1 MTDRSKSPKQE
12 STVREL
18 LRSAEVARD
27 ALPYS
32 AEFTRLR
39 GAYSEQTGERIR
51 DHDFWRLL
59 TRVGKQGGLSGSHR
73 KKTTA
78 SPTLSRDQELELLR
92 LFPDGIGSRDSL
104 PYTPRFDE
112 LHARFRRL
120 TLLPISKH
128 DFWRAVSNIA
138 KRSRKPKPIKG
149 PISAGK
155 LPNELLASLLDQNPW
170 WEGKPWKKTEPY
182 RRWAYDEL
190 VKRVD
195 SGIAAIVALRGTRQV
210 GKSELQKQFIEELLL
225 QREVPPSHLLRVQ
238 FDEVPKLGQF
248 ELPVLEIVRW
258 FEDVILKEP
267 INAAAQR
274 DETVYLFFDELQ
286 NLVGWENQLK
296 QLVDHRAVK
305 VIATGSSALRI
316 AQGQDSLAGRISL
329 IHLGPLRLR
338 EISAIR
344 FEENLPPAISKPNGL
359 ETWTTPEFWRGLLSH
374 ASQHDSKLSKSFEA
388 FANFGGYPICHKLD
402 QSETLDRFGMRDE
415 IQRMVIDRT
424 IRHDLKAGPSG
435 SHRNSEIVESVF
447 KQVCRYAGQAVAPKT
462 LINELRQLGHNSV
475 SEKVIRDAIRF
486 LADSLLI
493 TEIPPFEGIGKKAGH
508 PSKLCLC
515 DHFVREAW
523 LQEQIPLTAA
533 EIENAPES
541 AVTQAGHIAESIIG
555 AYLASV
561 PSLDVSWLPETSSES
576 EIDFVLTVGL
586 KRIPVEVKYRRRL
599 QNSNSSAVRNFV
611 AQSKY
616 NAPFGIVITREEAD
630 EKDNVFFIPLHALLG
645 MR

>member
-1 MTDRSKSPKQE
+1 MPERTKTSPE
-12 STVREL
+12 AAIAREL
-18 LRSAEVARD
+18 LRTAESARD
-27 ALPYS
+27 GLPYTP
-32 AEFTRLR
+32 EFSRLKV
-39 GAYSEQTGERIR
+39 AYSEQTAERIK
-51 DHDFWRLL
+51 DHDFWQLL
-59 TRVGKQGGLSGSHR
+59 TRVGKQGGLSGTHR

-78 SPTLSRDQELELLR
+78 PPTLTRDEELELLR
-92 LFPDGIGSRDSL
+92 LFSDGIGSRDSL

-155 LPNELLASLLDQNPW
+155 LPEDLLASLLDQNPW
-170 WEGKPWKKTEPY
+170 WEGKPWKRTEPY

-195 SGIAAIVALRGTRQV
+195 SGIAAIIALRGTRQV
-210 GKSELQKQFIEELLL
+210 GKSQLQSQFIEELLL

-248 ELPVLEIVRW
+248 ESPVLEIVRW
-258 FEDVILKEP
+258 FEEAILKEP

-296 QLVDHRAVK
+296 QLVDHRSVK
-305 VIATGSSALRI
+305 VVATGSSALRI
-316 AQGQDSLAGRISL
+316 AQGQDSLAGRISM
-329 IHLGPLRLR
+329 IHLGSLRLR

-344 FEENLPPAISKPNGL
+344 FEENLPPAVAKPNGL
-359 ETWTTPEFWRGLLSH
+359 ETWTTPEFWRGLLRF
-374 ASQHDSKLSKSFEA
+374 ATQHDSILRRSFEA
-388 FANFGGYPICHKLD
+388 FANYGGYPICHKHD
-402 QSETLDRFGMRDE
+402 QNAALDRFGMRDE

-424 IRHDLKAGPSG
+424 ILHDLKAGPSG
-435 SHRNSEIVESVF
+435 THRNSEIVEAVF
-447 KQVCRYAGQAVAPKT
+447 RQVCRYAGQAVAPKK
-462 LINELRQLGHNSV
+462 LINELRQLGHDSI
-475 SEKVIRDAIRF
+475 SEKAVRDAIRF

-493 TEIPPFEGIGKKAGH
+493 AEVPPFEGIGKKAGH

-523 LQEQIPLTAA
+523 LQEQVPLTADEFEKA
-533 EIENAPES
+533 SDPVI
-541 AVTQAGHIAESIIG
+541 TQAGHLAESIVG
-555 AYLASV
+555 AYLTSV
-561 PSLDVSWLPETSSES
+561 PSLDVSWLPETSNEA
-576 EIDFVLTVGL
+576 EVDFVLSIGF
-586 KRIPVEVKYRRRL
+586 KRIPVEVKYRRQL
-599 QNSNSSAVRNFV
+599 KNSDSAAVRGFI
-611 AQSKY
+611 AQPKY
-616 NAPFGIVITREEAD
+616 NSPFGIVITREEAG
-630 EKDNVFFIPLHALLG
+630 EKDNVFYIPLQALLG
-645 MR
+645 LR

>member
-1 MTDRSKSPKQE
+1 MPERKKPSPDPAI
-12 STVREL
+12 VREL
-18 LRSAEVARD
+18 LRTAESARD

-32 AEFTRLR
+32 AEFTRLK
-39 GAYSEQTGERIR
+39 GAFSEQIGERVR
-51 DHDFWRLL
+51 DNDFWRLL
-59 TRVGKQGGLSGSHR
+59 TRVGKQGGLSGATR
-73 KKTTA
+73 KKLAAPPSLT
-78 SPTLSRDQELELLR
+78 RDQELELLR

-128 DFWRAVSNIA
+128 DFWRVVSNIA

-170 WEGKPWKKTEPY
+170 WEGKPWKRTEPY

-190 VKRVD
+190 VRRVD
-195 SGIAAIVALRGTRQV
+195 SGIAAIIALRGTRQV
-210 GKSELQKQFIEELLL
+210 GKSQLQSQFIEELLL
-225 QREVPPSHLLRVQ
+225 QRDVPPSHLLRVQ

-248 ELPVLEIVRW
+248 ESPVLEIVRW
-258 FEDVILKEP
+258 FEEAILKEP

-286 NLVGWENQLK
+286 NLFGWENQLK
-296 QLVDHRAVK
+296 QLVDHRSVK

-316 AQGQDSLAGRISL
+316 AQGQDSLAGRISM
-329 IHLGPLRLR
+329 IHLGSLRLR

-344 FEENLPPAISKPNGL
+344 FEENLPPAIAKPNGL
-359 ETWTTPEFWRGLLSH
+359 ENWTTPEFWWGLLSH
-374 ASQHDSKLSKSFEA
+374 ATKHDSLLRKSFEA
-388 FANFGGYPICHKLD
+388 FANYGGYPICHKLED
-402 QSETLDRFGMRDE
+402 HAALDRFRMRDE

-435 SHRNSEIVESVF
+435 THRNSEIVEAVF
-447 KQVCRYAGQAVAPKT
+447 RQVCRYAGRAVAPKT
-462 LINELRQLGHNSV
+462 LINELRQLGHDSV
-475 SEKVIRDAIRF
+475 SEKAVRDAIRF

-493 TEIPPFEGIGKKAGH
+493 AEVPPFEGIGKKAGN

-523 LQEQIPLTAA
+523 LQEQVPLTSDEFA
-533 EIENAPES
+533 NASES
-541 AVTQAGHIAESIIG
+541 VITQAGYLAESIVG
-555 AYLASV
+555 AYLTSV
-561 PSLDVSWLPETSSES
+561 PSLDVSWLPETSNEA
-576 EIDFVLTVGL
+576 EVDFVLSIGS
-586 KRIPVEVKYRRRL
+586 KRVPVEVKYRRQL
-599 QNSNSSAVRNFV
+599 KKSDSAAVRSFIS
-611 AQSKY
+611 QPKY
-616 NAPFGIVITREEAD
+616 NAPFGIVITREEAG
-630 EKDNVFFIPLHALLG
+630 EIDNVFFIPLQALLA